1 MGAIAQATSAK
12 PIRIL
17 VVDDAALVRKML
29 KEGLARAQDL
39 EVVGAARDPYEA
51 RDMLVKLRPDVM
63 TLDIEMPKMDGLEF
77 LRRLMPQFPIPTVV
91 VSSLSQKGSRM
102 AIDAMA
108 AGAVDVVGKP
118 SRDLGYRF
126 EQMMDELQVR
136 VRNAAKV
143 NRSLLRCRIPQS
155 GPPKAVRSNFDSTDK
170 VIAIGSSTGGTEALF
185 EILREM
191 PVNSPATVIVQHMPP
206 GFTKALAARLDS
218 QVALTVKEAEH
229 GDRLSNGRV
238 LLAPAGQ
245 QCRVVRSGGHYQL
258 ALKTAP
264 PVRGHCPS
272 VDVLMHSMAQ
282 QVGRNGVGVILTGM
296 GRDGAEGLKLM
307 RESGAKTI
315 GQDEATSVV
324 YGMPKV
330 AKELGA
336 VERQVPLSRVAGAIT
351 VALKGRAG
359 R

>member
-1 MGAIAQATSAK
+1 MAAIAQASSTR

-29 KEGLARAQDL
+29 KEGLGKAKDL

-51 RDMLVKLRPDVM
+51 RDMLLKLRPDVM

-136 VRNAAKV
+136 VRNAARV
-143 NRSLLRCRIPQS
+143 NRSLLRCRAPET
-155 GPPKAVRSNFDSTDK
+155 GPRKAVRTNFESTTDK

-185 EILREM
+185 QILRDM
-191 PVNSPATVIVQHMPP
+191 PVNSPATVVVQHMPP
-206 GFTKALAARLDS
+206 GFTRALANRLDS
-218 QVALTVKEAEH
+218 QVALTVKEAVN
-229 GDRLSNGRV
+229 GDRLSDGRV
-238 LLAPAGQ
+238 LLAPAGKQ
-245 QCRVVRSGGHYQL
+245 GRVVRSGGHYQVV
-258 ALKTAP
+258 LKQAP
-264 PVRGHCPS
+264 PVEGHCPS

-282 QVGRNGVGVILTGM
+282 QVGKNGVGVILTGM
-296 GRDGAEGLKLM
+296 GKDGAKGLKLM
-307 RESGAKTI
+307 RDSGARTI

-330 AKELGA
+330 AYELGG
-336 VERQVPLSRVAGAIT
+336 VERQVPLGRVADAIT
-351 VALKGRAG
+351 VALKAR
-359 R
+359 

>member
-1 MGAIAQATSAK
+1 MAAIAQASSTR

-29 KEGLARAQDL
+29 KEGLGKAQDL

-136 VRNAAKV
+136 VRNAARV
-143 NRSLLRCRIPQS
+143 NRNLLRSRAPEA
-155 GPPKAVRSNFDSTDK
+155 GPRKVVRTQFEATTDK

-185 EILREM
+185 QILKDM
-191 PVNSPATVIVQHMPP
+191 PVNSPATVVVQHMPP
-206 GFTKALAARLDS
+206 GFTKALANRLDS
-218 QVALTVKEAEH
+218 QVALTVKEASN
-229 GDRLSNGRV
+229 GDRLSDGRV
-238 LLAPAGQ
+238 LLAPAGK
-245 QCRVVRSGGHYQL
+245 QCRVVRSGGHYQVV
-258 ALKTAP
+258 LKPAP
-264 PVRGHCPS
+264 PVEGHCPS

-296 GRDGAEGLKLM
+296 GKDGAKGLKLM
-307 RESGAKTI
+307 RDAGARTI

-330 AKELGA
+330 AHELGA
-336 VERQVPLSRVAGAIT
+336 VERQVPLGRVADAIT
-351 VALKGRAG
+351 VALKAR
-359 R
+359 